1 LTVESVIALM
11 AASILIKVAP
21 GPGVLA
27 TIGHAMARGFRPT
40 LAFVAG
46 VMCGDLVYILAVL
59 LGLAAIARE
68 FHDVFFAVRLL
79 GGAYL
84 IWLGISMFRVS
95 VAPDKDKAPVD
106 NGHAAAYRSGLLVT
120 LGNPKVMLFYGGL
133 LPTFI
138 DIAALRSIDMVI
150 LTVLLIADVGCILA
164 AYAYSADRAKRAI
177 RSSTLARWFNRVSGF
192 VLIGSGTALISKS

>member
-1 LTVESVIALM
+1 MTVESVIALM

-27 TIGHAMARGFRPT
+27 TIGHAMARGFRRT

-68 FHDVFFAVRLL
+68 FHDVFFAIRLL

-84 IWLGISMFRVS
+84 IWLGISMFRASIS
-95 VAPDKDKAPVD
+95 VHTSEAPVER
-106 NGHAAAYRSGLLVT
+106 GHGAAYRSGLLVT

-138 DIAALRSIDMVI
+138 DIEALRSVEMMI
-150 LTVLLIADVGCILA
+150 LTVLLIADFGCILA
-164 AYAYSADRAKRAI
+164 AYAYSADRARRAI
-177 RSSTLARWFNRVSGF
+177 RTSAVARWFNRVSGT

>member
-1 LTVESVIALM
+1 MTIESVIALM

-21 GPGVLA
+21 GPGVMA

-40 LAFVAG
+40 LAFVVG
-46 VMCGDLVYILAVL
+46 VMSGDLVYILAVL

-68 FHDVFFAVRLL
+68 FHDVFFVIRVL

-84 IWLGISMFRVS
+84 IWLGIGMFRAAGS
-95 VAPDKDKAPVD
+95 VETGEAPIAR
-106 NGHAAAYRSGLLVT
+106 GHGAAFRSGLLVT

-138 DIAALRSIDMVI
+138 DIAALRSMDMMI
-150 LTVLLIADVGCILA
+150 LTVLLIADLGLILS
-164 AYAYSADRAKRAI
+164 AYAYTADRARRAI
-177 RSSTLARWFNRVSGF
+177 RSSAVARWFNRVSGT

>member
-1 LTVESVIALM
+1 MTVESVIALM

-68 FHDVFFAVRLL
+68 FHDVFFAIRLL

-84 IWLGISMFRVS
+84 IWLGIGMFRASIS
-95 VAPDKDKAPVD
+95 VHTSETPVER
-106 NGHAAAYRSGLLVT
+106 GHGAAYRSGLLVT

-138 DIAALRSIDMVI
+138 DIEALRSVDMMI

-164 AYAYSADRAKRAI
+164 AYAYSADRARRAI
-177 RSSTLARWFNRVSGF
+177 RTSAVARWFNRVSGT

>member
-1 LTVESVIALM
+1 MTVESVIALM

-68 FHDVFFAVRLL
+68 FHDVFFAIRLL

-84 IWLGISMFRVS
+84 IWLGIGMFRGSIS
-95 VAPDKDKAPVD
+95 VRRSETPVEK
-106 NGHAAAYRSGLLVT
+106 GHGAAYRSGLLVT

-138 DIAALRSIDMVI
+138 DIAALRSIDVMI

-164 AYAYSADRAKRAI
+164 AYAYSADRARRAV
-177 RSSTLARWFNRVSGF
+177 RSSAVARWFNRVSGA